1 MRQSRNPTATTEA
14 VILQTAEAAPELFF
28 DYRQIEDEDKR
39 ERVRFRTQQIKV
51 RGRRVITD
59 VWEAGNFALEVKAEL
74 EDGMFIAWA
83 NAEFGESVRTVQRWM
98 AFARRVPRAELANT
112 RASLSALLE
121 ATTRQTPDE
130 VLGQVLENGK
140 TAQVTKEQVRTLRA
154 QHEAASQPPSPAA
167 DAGDPT
173 PDSQPEPEPEPEPQQ
188 NQPHSYVVNPDEILL
203 DSEHLWRVDHM
214 ATCNRA
220 LNSLRRLLTDAS
232 AHGLAV
238 QPLREGVKNIE
249 QYLLS
254 L

>member
-1 MRQSRNPTATTEA
+1 MRQSRNPTATAEA
-14 VILQTAEAAPELFF
+14 VVLQTAEAEPELFF
-28 DYRQIEDEDKR
+28 DYRRIEDEAKR

-98 AFARRVPRAELANT
+98 AFARRVPRAELTNT

-140 TAQVTKEQVRTLRA
+140 SAPVTKEQVRTLRA
-154 QHEAASQPPSPAA
+154 EHEAATQPPAPAA
-167 DAGDPT
+167 EAGT
-173 PDSQPEPEPEPEPQQ
+173 PGSQPEPEPED
-188 NQPHSYVVNPDEILL
+188 NQPHSYVINPDEIEL
-203 DSEHLWRVDHM
+203 DGEHLWRMDHI
-214 ATCNRA
+214 AACNRA
-220 LNSLRRLLTDAS
+220 LNSLRHLLTDAS
-232 AHGLAV
+232 QHGLAV
-238 QPLREGVKNIE
+238 QPLREGIKNIE